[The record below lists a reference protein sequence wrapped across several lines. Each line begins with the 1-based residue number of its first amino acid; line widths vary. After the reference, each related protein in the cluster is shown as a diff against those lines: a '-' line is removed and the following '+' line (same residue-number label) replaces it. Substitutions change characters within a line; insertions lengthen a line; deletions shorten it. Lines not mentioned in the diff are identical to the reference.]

1 VPDLP
6 GEPVCRP
13 AGIYGPYRRE
23 AAGPT
28 DLDFD
33 PSAAGRLVVICERPL
48 HHALEFA
55 ALYRRLCEL
64 RSGVQG
70 MEIDL
75 RLCSA
80 LPDDEVFAALPADRI
95 GRLSAGPFEERAT
108 YIYKVGEDAAFAACP
123 PGDAACTQAVERFH
137 AALAAASPRWLLSPG
152 AGPPLEPR
160 RLLVHQSRFR
170 VGDTLWLTPL
180 LRAIRRRFPGAEVT
194 VVAVPLAVPVLE
206 RSSHVSNLMVWDPAG
221 GEAERRRVLERL
233 GDGRFD
239 AALFALARRDKSR
252 WLAEAAAAW
261 GIPCRVN
268 LEYFDAA
275 EDGREPSGPFTH
287 EAWFFWG
294 TLASPELL
302 LHALDPWGKETAD
315 RRVELPVSAAERR
328 EADRILED
336 NGFGDQAFTVL
347 APAGHSSDR
356 WPPERFAELGVKLA
370 EEWGHGLLIEGAPAD
385 EPVLRRVGEEIGR
398 RSSVAWQ
405 VRTDPLGVLAALLE
419 RASLLVSND
428 SAPIHVAEAAGAPV
442 LYFAQHEKLVH
453 SHPAGEASW
462 ALYDEERNRLADIT
476 VEQALGA
483 VSEMARRGLLSR
495 LRRCVRVP

>member
-6 GEPVCRP
+6 GERVCRP
-13 AGIYGPYRRE
+13 AGLYGPYRRGPADPPDLAGFE
-23 AAGPT
+23 LSGAGP
-28 DLDFD
+28 LQ
-33 PSAAGRLVVICERPL
+33 VVCERPL

-55 ALYRRLCEL
+55 ALYRRLGEL
-64 RSGVQG
+64 RSRAPGARI
-70 MEIDL
+70 ELWL
-75 RLCSA
+75 RSA
-80 LPDDEVFAALPADRI
+80 LPDDGIFALLPADRFRRLPADPI
-95 GRLSAGPFEERAT
+95 GEGT
-108 YIYKVGEDAAFAACP
+108 IYIYKVGEDAAFAACP
-123 PGDAACTQAVERFH
+123 PGDTACLEAMGRFH
-137 AALAAASPRWLLSPG
+137 AALAAASPRWLVSPG
-152 AGPPLEPR
+152 AGPPPEPR

-180 LRAIRRRFPGAEVT
+180 LRAIRQRFPGAEVT
-194 VVAVPLAVPVLE
+194 VVAGPLAGPVLE
-206 RSSHVSNLMVWDPAG
+206 RNPHLSDLVVWNPAG
-221 GEAERRRVLERL
+221 GEMERRRVLERL
-233 GDGRFD
+233 ADGAFD

-268 LEYFDAA
+268 LEYLDAA
-275 EDGREPSGPFTH
+275 EDGREPCDPFTH

-302 LHALDPWGKETAD
+302 LHALDPWGREVAD

-328 EADRILED
+328 EAERILKET
-336 NGFGDQAFTVL
+336 GLGGRPFTVL

-356 WPPERFAELGVKLA
+356 WPPERFAELGARLA
-370 EEWGHGLLIEGAPAD
+370 EERGHGLLIEGAPAD

-398 RSSVAWQ
+398 GSLVQ

-442 LYFAQHEKLVH
+442 LYFAHHEKLVH
-453 SHPAGEASW
+453 SHPAGARIW

-483 VSEMARRGLLSR
+483 LREMEDRD
-495 LRRCVRVP
+495 PP